1 MKRRQYRRLTAAAVG
16 KLKSVSGRHPDGD
29 GLYLDVTRELVASWS
44 YRFTMPG
51 KAERNMGLGPLRQVT
66 LAEARELANAARRLK
81 QSGVDPID
89 HRRMQ
94 RLTVAAEAAKVVT
107 FRQCALSYIEDH
119 RDKWRNAAHGRQW
132 STTLSSYAFP
142 RIGHLPVAAIDTGL
156 VLQVLKPIW
165 RKTPET
171 ASRLRGRIEA
181 ILDWAAVSKYR
192 SGENP
197 SRWRGHLEHMLP
209 KRSEL
214 QPVEH
219 LAALPYD
226 ELPALMTVLR
236 QQKGIPARALE
247 FTILTAARRG
257 EVLGAKWSEFDL
269 SASLWTVPA
278 ERMKAHRE
286 HQVPLSGRALEILEE
301 MAATRQ
307 SGFVFPG
314 TGEGRPLGQMALIN
328 VLRRLGYKD
337 ASVHGARASFMTWA
351 AEQTNYARE
360 IREAALAHAVPTALE
375 KSYRR
380 TTFFDR
386 RRRLMD
392 EWARYC
398 SGAVPV
404 APDTAEDA
412 EGIVVPLRAG

>member
-1 MKRRQYRRLTAAAVG
+1 MKRRQYRRLTAAAVN
-16 KLKSVSGRHPDGD
+16 KQKSVPGRHPDGD
-29 GLYLDVTRELVASWS
+29 GLYLDVTKELVASWS
-44 YRFTMPG
+44 YRFTMPK

-66 LAEARELANAARRLK
+66 LAEARQLADDARRLK
-81 QSGVDPID
+81 KSGADPID

-94 RLTVAAEAAKVVT
+94 RLTVAAEAAKAVT
-107 FRQCALSYIEDH
+107 FRQCAEQYIEDH
-119 RDKWRNAAHGRQW
+119 RDKWTNAVHARQW
-132 STTLSSYAFP
+132 PATLASYAYP
-142 RIGHLPVAAIDTGL
+142 RIGNLPVAAIDTAL

-181 ILDWAAVSKYR
+181 ILDWAAVSEYR

-197 SRWRGHLEHMLP
+197 ARWRGHLEHKLP
-209 KRSEL
+209 SRSEL

-219 LAALPYD
+219 LAALPYN
-226 ELPALMTVLR
+226 ELPELMAALR

-247 FTILTAARRG
+247 FAILTAARRG
-257 EVLGAKWSEFDL
+257 EVLGAQWPEIDL
-269 SASLWTVPA
+269 PASLWVIPG
-278 ERMKAHRE
+278 ERMKAGRE
-286 HQVPLSGRALEILEE
+286 HRVPLSGRALEILKE
-301 MAATRQ
+301 MADARQ
-307 SGFVFPG
+307 GGFVFPG
-314 TGEGRPLGQMALIN
+314 TGEGRPLGRMALIN

-337 ASVHGARASFMTWA
+337 VTAHGGRASFMTWS

-386 RRRLMD
+386 RRRLMG

-398 SGAVPV
+398 SELAPAADVVALHHAV
-404 APDTAEDA
+404 
-412 EGIVVPLRAG
+412 GR

>member
-1 MKRRQYRRLTAAAVG
+1 MKRRQYRRLTAAAAG
-16 KLKSVSGRHPDGD
+16 KLKSVPGRHPDGD
-29 GLYLDVTRELVASWS
+29 GLYLDVTKELVASWS
-44 YRFTMPG
+44 YRYTMSG

-66 LAEARELANAARRLK
+66 LAEARQLADDARRLK
-81 QSGVDPID
+81 QSNVDPID

-107 FRQCALSYIEDH
+107 FRQCAEQYIEDH
-119 RDKWRNAAHGRQW
+119 RDKWTNAVHAWQW
-132 STTLSSYAFP
+132 SATLASYAYP
-142 RIGHLPVAAIDTGL
+142 RIGQLPVDAIDTGL

-181 ILDWAAVSKYR
+181 ILDWAAVSEYR

-197 SRWRGHLEHMLP
+197 ARWKGHLQHKLP
-209 KRSEL
+209 SRSEL

-219 LAALPYD
+219 LSALPYD
-226 ELPALMTVLR
+226 EVPTLMAALR
-236 QQKGIPARALE
+236 QQRGIAARALE

-257 EVLGAKWSEFDL
+257 EVLGAQWSEFDL
-269 SASLWTVPA
+269 SANLWVIPGG
-278 ERMKAHRE
+278 RMKAGRE
-286 HQVPLSGRALEILEE
+286 HQVPLSGRALEILNE
-301 MAATRQ
+301 MAAARQ
-307 SGFVFPG
+307 SGLVFPG

-328 VLRRLGYKD
+328 VLRRMGY
-337 ASVHGARASFMTWA
+337 SVTAHGARASFMTWA

-392 EWARYC
+392 EWACYC
-398 SGAVPV
+398 SGAAPV
-404 APDTAEDA
+404 APDIAEDA